1 MGSPITFSGFNQI
14 DFGQILNVIM
24 TAERAPLTALETQKK
39 VLNQQGTAFTTL
51 ATKLAALESAID
63 TLTEDEGFST
73 HAVTSAS
80 PESVGATATSG
91 GVAGIYEVV
100 VSELARAQV
109 MASTTTYSSPDEV
122 VATAG
127 SVSLALYGNPPVN
140 IPPSGVS
147 GSMTVR
153 ELADAINSDSDSPV
167 SAAVVQAAP
176 GEYRLV
182 LTGRSTG
189 SANAFTV
196 TSTLSGGKGL
206 TFTDTDGDG
215 TYGDDAGDSA
225 VVASNASL
233 TVNNV
238 PITSTT
244 NTFEDAIPCVTL
256 TLLKKDPAT
265 TVLVEVTESA
275 DEAKTQLDAFVK
287 AYNDLMSFVSE
298 QNTAAAAGTP
308 SIGRDSLIRTLR
320 MGLTA
325 AMREEYL
332 DAGDVYTRL
341 STVGLEFE
349 STGTIKVNA
358 AALKAAVL
366 DDPAAVRRLFVG
378 ADGDGGV
385 FGALKER
392 IAGYTTAGGF
402 VQAAKDRL
410 KDQIV
415 KIDSRL
421 DAMEMQLELRRAT
434 LQREFIAADQLMTQL
449 KGQSSSLQAL
459 GGQYRLF

>member
-24 TAERAPLTALETQKK
+24 TAERAPLTALETQRK

-51 ATKLAALESAID
+51 ATKLGALESAID
-63 TLTEDEGFST
+63 TLTDEDGFSI
-73 HAVTSAS
+73 HAVTSNS
-80 PESVGATATSG
+80 PDSVGATTTG
-91 GVAGIYEVV
+91 GSVAGLYEVV

-109 MASTTTYSSPDEV
+109 MASTTTYTSPDEV
-122 VATAG
+122 IASAG
-127 SVSLALYGNPPVN
+127 SVSIALYGNPPVN

-167 SAAVVQAAP
+167 TAAVVQAAP

-182 LTGRSTG
+182 LTGRNAG

-196 TSTLSGGKGL
+196 TSTLSGKGL
-206 TFTDTDGDG
+206 TFTDTDTDG
-215 TYGDDAGDSA
+215 TYGDDADDSA

-233 TVNNV
+233 TINNV

-244 NTFEDAIPCVTL
+244 NTVEDAIPGVTL
-256 TLLKKDPAT
+256 TLAKKDPAT
-265 TVLVEVTESA
+265 TVMVEVTESA
-275 DEAKTQLDAFVK
+275 DEAKAQLEAFVK

-298 QNTAAAAGTP
+298 QNTAAAAGEP
-308 SIGRDSLIRTLR
+308 SIGRDSLVRTLR
-320 MGLTA
+320 MGLTD
-325 AMREEYL
+325 AMRGEYL

-349 STGTIKVNA
+349 STGTLKVNA
-358 AALKAAVL
+358 AALKTAVL
-366 DDPAAVRRLFVG
+366 DDPDAVRRLFVG
-378 ADGDGGV
+378 ADGDSGV

-392 IAGYTTAGGF
+392 IEGYTTAGGF
-402 VQAAKDRL
+402 VQAAKNRL

-421 DAMEMQLELRRAT
+421 DTMELQLELRRTT
-434 LQREFIAADQLMTQL
+434 LQREFMAADQLMTQL